1 MAEDSGEDIAT
12 LVQGFATHIKSL
24 KSPETKE
31 ATIRQ
36 NYIDKFWRH
45 LGWDV
50 GDHAQRGPAES
61 EVIIEKNV
69 ETAEAGG
76 LRSRRP
82 DYLFRVGGAPR
93 FVVEAKKPSVQI
105 DTDQKAIYQAKQ
117 YAWNSTIPFAILTD
131 FEQFRLYDTT
141 LKPIFNEPGRGL
153 VADFSLEFGDYVTQW
168 DVLVA
173 TFGRDAVLGNSLDRL
188 LATVK
193 KLKAGRRVR
202 SVDRTLFDLK
212 GSEPV
217 DIAFLSFLDIHR
229 RHLAADIYKQ
239 NKSHFPDAA
248 THHGAARLTEAVQRI
263 MDRLVFMRA
272 CEDRGVIVYGSLRD
286 TLERVGTEGGELY
299 DSLGA
304 SFIDMNVRYNGYLYH
319 PHFSTELKVDG
330 NVLADFI
337 RTLYP
342 PDGPWDFAAIGDDI
356 LGTVY
361 ERFLGNVVTVQD
373 GLVAITEKPEVRHAN
388 GVHYTPRFIVD
399 TIIRRVIGPKLA
411 GKTPAQVLN
420 VKILDLSCG
429 SGSFVVAPLQYLF
442 DYCLA
447 AITAKPALAEV
458 EMPDIASGPAGRKRK
473 KKSAI
478 AFQGADGL
486 WYLAPDFRAAL
497 LTNCIH
503 GVDIDQQAVEVTVM
517 SLYLKMLE
525 SKLPDGWAT
534 LWVEKQLLPPL
545 ANNIHC
551 GNSLIDSVDFD
562 AYVTETHGGLFPMND
577 DVRFRINRFD
587 WTSRTRGFG
596 RLMDSEATEKTG
608 RGGFDCIIGNPPYIR
623 VQELNKWAPEECEFY
638 KWNYKS
644 AEKGNYDIY
653 VVFTEKGLS
662 LLNENGL
669 LGFIMPHKFWQA
681 KYGEGLRELI
691 GNGRNLKSLVDFGDQ
706 QVFTSATTYTAVHI
720 LSRAPNTKSVDYAKI
735 GELIDGRAQCSD
747 IDAGKSAQG
756 SARFKARR
764 PEGIGP
770 WVFSN
775 ATVAKW
781 MDAVRGD
788 HKTLGAITSK
798 IAQGLVSGCDPA
810 FYVERNGNDYFSEQ
824 TGRTH
829 AIEREL
835 MHPLLKGSVHIRR
848 WAMDATR
855 LCVLFPYELAGEA
868 WKLIPPDRMK
878 KKYPKAFAYLSD
890 CRTQL
895 EEREKKETKNE
906 MGEAITAIDGKPV
919 FDRPFKGPDFYR
931 FSRPQNFEVM
941 PLPKLLVPAM
951 AQRGEYA
958 IDKAG
963 AYYYVGSGGGGG
975 GAHAILPNVDVSL
988 EYLCGLLNSTCL
1000 DTFLH
1005 HVTTPF
1011 HSGWF
1016 AYSKG
1021 YIAQIP
1027 IKLPETPA
1035 EKKLA
1040 ARITESVRLIMDAK
1054 LKLRSGSPGNKSPGL
1069 SDRERG
1075 SLESEVEAHERR
1087 IDEAVFALYGVD
1099 GLPG

>member
-1 MAEDSGEDIAT
+1 MADDGVEDIAT
-12 LVQGFATHIKSL
+12 LVQGFATHIKAL

-36 NYIDKFWRH
+36 NYIDKFWRY

-50 GDHAQRGPAES
+50 GDQNQRGPAEC

-82 DYLFRVGGAPR
+82 DYLFRLGASPR
-93 FVVEAKKPSVQI
+93 FVVEAKKPSI
-105 DTDQKAIYQAKQ
+105 DIDLDQKAIYQAKQ

-153 VADFSLEFGDYVTQW
+153 VGDFSLEFGDYVTQW

-173 TFGRDAVLGNSLDRL
+173 TFGRDAVEGNSLDRL

-229 RHLAADIYKQ
+229 RHLAADIYKH
-239 NKSHFPDAA
+239 NKSHFPDAD

-272 CEDRGVIVYGSLRD
+272 CEDRGVIVYGALRD

-361 ERFLGNVVTVQD
+361 ERFLGNVVTVRD
-373 GLVAITEKPEVRHAN
+373 GLVEITEKPEVRHAN

-411 GKTPAQVLN
+411 GKTPAQVLD

-429 SGSFVVAPLQYLF
+429 SGSFVVAALQYLF

-447 AITAKPALAEV
+447 AITAKPSLADV
-458 EMPDIASGPAGRKRK
+458 EMPDIASGPAGKKRK

-478 AFQGADGL
+478 AFKGDDGL

-562 AYVTETHGGLFPMND
+562 AYVTEKHGGLFPMND

-596 RLMDSEATEKTG
+596 RLMDSEAKEKTG

-623 VQELNKWAPEECEFY
+623 VQELNKWAPDECEFY
-638 KWNYKS
+638 KWKYLS
-644 AEKGNYDIY
+644 AREGSYDIY
-653 VVFTEKGLS
+653 MPFTEKGLS
-662 LLNENGL
+662 LLSSDGQ
-669 LGFIMPHKFWQA
+669 LGFIMPHKFWQNKHA
-681 KYGEGLRELI
+681 NGMRKLIADGKHLRSVI
-691 GNGRNLKSLVDFGDQ
+691 DFGDQ
-706 QVFTSATTYTAVHI
+706 QVFASATTYTAVHVLVKNAASKAI
-720 LSRAPNTKSVDYAKI
+720 AIAKVLKLDDGPAQCAGIDAGHKAEGVEIFTAPNTLDHKPWFFHNSTTRALLNTLRNNSSLLFPEVCEAIFQGIVTGADPIFLSEGWHAHPTDPSLIRFHSEEEDTLIDIESAVVVPVVRRKGFDSYIAEPTQMLLLTNDKHS
-735 GELIDGRAQCSD
+735 GELR
-747 IDAGKSAQG
+747 
-756 SARFKARR
+756 
-764 PEGIGP
+764 
-770 WVFSN
+770 
-775 ATVAKW
+775 
-781 MDAVRGD
+781 
-788 HKTLGAITSK
+788 
-798 IAQGLVSGCDPA
+798 
-810 FYVERNGNDYFSEQ
+810 
-824 TGRTH
+824 
-829 AIEREL
+829 
-835 MHPLLKGSVHIRR
+835 
-848 WAMDATR
+848 
-855 LCVLFPYELAGEA
+855 
-868 WKLIPPDRMK
+868 
-878 KKYPKAFAYLSD
+878 
-890 CRTQL
+890 
-895 EEREKKETKNE
+895 
-906 MGEAITAIDGKPV
+906 
-919 FDRPFKGPDFYR
+919 
-931 FSRPQNFEVM
+931 
-941 PLPKLLVPAM
+941 
-951 AQRGEYA
+951 
-958 IDKAG
+958 
-963 AYYYVGSGGGGG
+963 
-975 GAHAILPNVDVSL
+975 
-988 EYLCGLLNSTCL
+988 
-1000 DTFLH
+1000 
-1005 HVTTPF
+1005 
-1011 HSGWF
+1011 
-1016 AYSKG
+1016 
-1021 YIAQIP
+1021 
-1027 IKLPETPA
+1027 
-1035 EKKLA
+1035 
-1040 ARITESVRLIMDAK
+1040 
-1054 LKLRSGSPGNKSPGL
+1054 
-1069 SDRERG
+1069 
-1075 SLESEVEAHERR
+1075 
-1087 IDEAVFALYGVD
+1087 
-1099 GLPG
+1099 